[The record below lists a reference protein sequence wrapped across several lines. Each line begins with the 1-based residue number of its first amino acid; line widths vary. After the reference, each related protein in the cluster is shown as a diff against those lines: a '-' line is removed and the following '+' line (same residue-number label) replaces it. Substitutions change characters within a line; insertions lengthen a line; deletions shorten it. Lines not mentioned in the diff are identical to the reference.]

1 MLVLFVVLP
10 TEQHLEMANKNLTYF
25 VDLRSPI
32 ISIKPLPILY
42 FVASPLISF
51 PFPTGAR
58 FHLPFLVSSSPSPF
72 RYFSGIL
79 YVNLH

>member
-10 TEQHLEMANKNLTYF
+10 TEQHLEMANTNLTYF

-42 FVASPLISF
+42 FVPSSLISF

-58 FHLPFLVSSSPSPF
+58 FQFPFSLSLF
-72 RYFSGIL
+72 
-79 YVNLH
+79 